1 MALGCF
7 VAVVVWDLTF
17 VVAMQS
23 HVGHRQA
30 VSHCGT
36 QLGTDPARHAAQLH
50 GCSSALLGLQQGELR
65 PFGAL
70 QVAVSLVLS
79 LVLLRFHL
87 PAQLSPLFITPFYS
101 CGVFS

>member
-23 HVGHRQA
+23 HIGHRQA

-36 QLGTDPARHAAQLH
+36 QLGTDPARRAAQLH

-87 PAQLSPLFITPFYS
+87 PAQSSPLFITPFYS
-101 CGVFS
+101 